1 MISNLIKLND
11 NVEAKQIFQLLNSNE
26 YDVVCLF
33 VGGCV
38 RDLLYGKE
46 NSDIDFAT
54 SLKPN
59 QVKKK
64 LISSN
69 ISFDDSYEKYG
80 SIKVF
85 LNGKFFEINTLRN
98 DFDQDGR
105 QANVMFTQDW
115 RQDALRRD
123 FTINAIY
130 CDLQGRVYDPFKGVD
145 DIRNGVI
152 KFIGNPDKKIKE
164 DYLRALRYIRFFIQ
178 YSQIDYDE
186 YVLNSIKKYQ
196 YNIENL
202 SKARLID
209 ELKKIL
215 ITGLANHLFQNNYI
229 KDLYLSVYKGIKYLT
244 RLEFK
249 RKKKIIK
256 NEVDWV
262 ILLSLLLIDQ
272 TKNFERFVKDFQLS
286 NDIKKRFNN
295 LQLQFTFKT
304 SEKVEK
310 IENLKKAVPKY
321 GVPSIIDFI
330 HFQYLINENYDY
342 SLYEKNLSIIKEIN
356 PPTFNFD
363 TNILLEK
370 GFNKDQNLGNAISF
384 LKKRWLAN
392 NYVIRDRDIDDAIQL
407 FK

>member
-59 QVKKK
+59 QVKKN

-342 SLYEKNLSIIKEIN
+342 SLYEKNLNIIKEIN

>member
-1 MISNLIKLND
+1 MISNLEKLNENLD
-11 NVEAKQIFQLLNSNE
+11 AKKLFEILNE
-26 YDVVCLF
+26 DEHDVVCLF

-38 RDLLYGKE
+38 RDLISNKE
-46 NSDIDFAT
+46 ISDIDFAT
-54 SLKPN
+54 SLTPEKI
-59 QVKKK
+59 KKK
-64 LISSN
+64 LLKAS
-69 ISFDDSYEKYG
+69 ISFDDSFEKYG
-80 SIKVF
+80 SIKVI
-85 LNGKFFEINTLRN
+85 LNNKFFEVNTLRK
-98 DFDQDGR
+98 DFDHDGR
-105 QANVMFTQDW
+105 HSSVIFTQDW

-123 FTINAIY
+123 FTINSIY
-130 CDLQGRVYDPFKGVD
+130 CDIDGRIYDPFKGID
-145 DIRNGVI
+145 DLKKGVI
-152 KFIGNPDKKIKE
+152 RFVGDPIKRIQQ
-164 DYLRALRYIRFFIQ
+164 DYLRALRYFRFFVQ
-178 YSQIDYDE
+178 FSKVDHDE
-186 YVLNSIKKYQ
+186 YVMNCIKKYQ
-196 YNIENL
+196 DKIEGL
-202 SKARLID
+202 SKAKLMEEFSKVLLSGRAF
-209 ELKKIL
+209 K
-215 ITGLANHLFQNNYI
+215 LFQDAFV
-229 KDLYLSVYKGIKYLT
+229 KDLYLSIYKGIKYLT
-244 RLEFK
+244 RLEFE
-249 RKKKIIK
+249 RKKKFLNK
-256 NEVDWV
+256 DVDWI

-342 SLYEKNLSIIKEIN
+342 SLYEKNLNIIKEIN